1 MFPLVH
7 FETIDSTNQEAKRR
21 LNDETISTVSIIQ
34 ADSQTAGRGTQGRP
48 WFSPPN
54 AGLYF
59 SIVHPAP
66 GILSLCDL
74 YNNNLFADWS
84 LLTQAAG
91 VACASVL
98 RQHTGIS
105 VTLKPINDL
114 YVDRCKLGGILC
126 ESVIREE
133 QQGEGFSACR
143 GLITGIGI
151 NLLAAP
157 EVSAACNAEQRAN
170 IPTSLQACMSP
181 TLFHQWSL
189 DAMKQELSQAITH
202 AVDTEYRTLLKNGA
216 DSLLEKYQLLSMAI
230 QPVF

>member
-7 FETIDSTNQEAKRR
+7 FETIDSTNLEAKRR
-21 LNDETISTVSIIQ
+21 LSDGSISTVCILQ

-66 GILSLCDL
+66 GILSLCEPYTDF
-74 YNNNLFADWS
+74 NSMFTDWS

-98 RQHTGIS
+98 RQHTGIP

-114 YVDRCKLGGILC
+114 YVDGCKLGGILC

-133 QQGEGFSACR
+133 LQGEGFSACR

-151 NLLAAP
+151 NLLETE
-157 EVSAACNAEQRAN
+157 EVKAACDNEQRKN
-170 IPTSLQACMSP
+170 FPTSLQACMSP
-181 TLFHQWSL
+181 TLFNQWSVE
-189 DAMKQELSQAITH
+189 AMKLELCQAIAQ
-202 AVDTEYRTLLKNGA
+202 AVDCEYRLLFQKGA
-216 DSLLEKYQLLSMAI
+216 APLLEKTLSYQLISS
-230 QPVF
+230 